1 MASETSAPKA
11 LPPPPSSPAK
21 IVGLLAIFVYF
32 LSLPILGFGIWLL
45 ATREYECENLL
56 QMPAMR
62 IGIGVGLLFLFVI
75 SNLVV
80 YHGRGVLIPGHT
92 ILSIAL
98 VVMLMV
104 GLSLVG
110 MYRMEARGVPAS
122 PMWLRERVARGDTWN
137 NIKTCLYDNSV
148 CAELTYKTIQLT
160 SYEFSMKKLSAI
172 ESGVLEDHNIQME
185 EDRYVSHCNVS
196 VTSGSSFPT
205 LYSHDDCR
213 EEQVAC
219 SLEA

>member
-1 MASETSAPKA
+1 MK
-11 LPPPPSSPAK
+11 K
-21 IVGLLAIFVYF
+21 ILGLLAIFGYF
-32 LSLPILGFGIWLL
+32 LSLPILGFGVWLL

-80 YHGRGVLIPGHT
+80 YYGRRVLIPGHT
-92 ILSIAL
+92 ILSVAL
-98 VVMLMV
+98 VVMLTV

-110 MYRMEARGVPAS
+110 TYRMEARGVPAS

-137 NIKTCLYDNSV
+137 NIKTCLYDNRI

-172 ESGVLEDHNIQME
+172 EVRSNIV
-185 EDRYVSHCNVS
+185 YVIKVIQDLHLNY
-196 VTSGSSFPT
+196 T
-205 LYSHDDCR
+205 LGN
-213 EEQVAC
+213 E
-219 SLEA
+219 